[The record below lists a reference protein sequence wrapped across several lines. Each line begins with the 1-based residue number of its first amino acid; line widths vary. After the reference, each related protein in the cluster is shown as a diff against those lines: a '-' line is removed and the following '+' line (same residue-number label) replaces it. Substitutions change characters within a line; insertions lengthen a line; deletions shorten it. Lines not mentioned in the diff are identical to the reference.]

1 MFEVLLRADRAL
13 ASGALDEAERSFWQ
27 LMDLDPTNSI
37 AVTGLALVSME
48 RGDLRLART
57 FVDRALAM
65 DPESAAATRILQS
78 LNGGAAA
85 GAASDVPDLLMLAA
99 LRLEALGRQRAA
111 ADEDEADGA
120 VRASGQKAGRQLK
133 TTDDDDREQ
142 LPQLPTEPLSE
153 RRQVGRQAAATA
165 AAIAAAA
172 AASAEAATSAARR
185 PQPQP
190 RPKSHQALGGHARR
204 LPLSDDL
211 KPQWRS
217 DPFAAAESAA
227 AIEAVDETDDVA
239 IEEPAWR
246 AGRTPGKPAD
256 ELSDALEAA
265 DATDEDESIAMR
277 VALVADG
284 ADLDPAELAA
294 ATFGAIG
301 ARSGDESITM
311 RLAVIEAAAE
321 PDAAEP
327 AAVEPEAAEPA
338 AAEPEVAAPEVAA
351 PEAAAP
357 DAAVSAA
364 ADMPA
369 AEVETPEILGEE
381 LDEEE
386 LDVAE
391 MVAAMA
397 LGRTPPRRIDLAAV
411 EADLRAAE
419 LRAAEREA
427 RESGTVSATAASTNA
442 SFGGSE
448 LAAEPPA
455 AQPAA
460 NLAAA
465 EPPAAD
471 PPAAQPAAQPA
482 ANLAAAEPP
491 AKAEP
496 QAAESDALGGRPGR
510 PVRTRQR
517 SSISDEPTEG
527 DAEAAALREAVA
539 MVLGVEAGEEGD
551 ASGSATAKSKEPV
564 QPAGLRPRASGII
577 EEPTP
582 ELSGESDKPDEPA
595 AEAAQPA
602 DPGPTIEPRRKG
614 FLRRFRG
621 D

>member
-57 FVDRALAM
+57 FVDRALTM
-65 DPESAAATRILQS
+65 DPESAAATRILES
-78 LNGGAAA
+78 LNGGAAP
-85 GAASDVPDLLMLAA
+85 GAASDVPDVLMLAA

-142 LPQLPTEPLSE
+142 LPQLGAEPLSE

-165 AAIAAAA
+165 AAA
-172 AASAEAATSAARR
+172 AASAEAARSAARR

-190 RPKSHQALGGHARR
+190 RPKSHQALGGRARR
-204 LPLSDDL
+204 LPSSDDL

-246 AGRTPGKPAD
+246 AGRTLGKPAD

-294 ATFGAIG
+294 ATFGAID

-311 RLAVIEAAAE
+311 RLALIEAAAEPESAEPESAAPERAEPEAAE

-327 AAVEPEAAEPA
+327 DAAE
-338 AAEPEVAAPEVAA
+338 
-351 PEAAAP
+351 P
-357 DAAVSAA
+357 DAAVSPA

-369 AEVETPEILGEE
+369 AEGETPEILGAE

-391 MVAAMA
+391 MVAAIA
-397 LGRTPPRRIDLAAV
+397 LGPTPPRRIDLAAV

-419 LRAAEREA
+419 VRAAEREA
-427 RESGTVSATAASTNA
+427 RESGTVSVTAASTKA
-442 SFGGSE
+442 SFVGSE

-465 EPPAAD
+465 EPPAAE
-471 PPAAQPAAQPA
+471 PP
-482 ANLAAAEPP
+482 AAEPP

-510 PVRTRQR
+510 PVRTRQG

-551 ASGSATAKSKEPV
+551 ASGSARAKSKEPV
-564 QPAGLRPRASGII
+564 RPPAGLRPRASGAFGR
-577 EEPTP
+577 ERQT
-582 ELSGESDKPDEPA
+582 
-595 AEAAQPA
+595 
-602 DPGPTIEPRRKG
+602 RRACG
-614 FLRRFRG
+614 RGRTAGRSRR
-621 D
+621 DH

>member
-48 RGDLRLART
+48 RGDRRLART

-65 DPESAAATRILQS
+65 DPESAAATRILES
-78 LNGGAAA
+78 LNGGAAP

-99 LRLEALGRQRAA
+99 LRLEALGRRRAA

-142 LPQLPTEPLSE
+142 LQQLPAEPLSE
-153 RRQVGRQAAATA
+153 RRRVGRQAAATA

-190 RPKSHQALGGHARR
+190 RPKSHQALGGRARR

-239 IEEPAWR
+239 IEEPAGR

-284 ADLDPAELAA
+284 ADLDPAKLAA
-294 ATFGAIG
+294 ATFGAID
-301 ARSGDESITM
+301 ARSGDESIAM
-311 RLAVIEAAAE
+311 RVALIAAAEAPEDAE

-327 AAVEPEAAEPA
+327 DA
-338 AAEPEVAAPEVAA
+338 AA

-357 DAAVSAA
+357 DAAVSPA

-397 LGRTPPRRIDLAAV
+397 LGPTPPRRIDLAAV

-427 RESGTVSATAASTNA
+427 RESGTVSVTAANTNA
-442 SFGGSE
+442 SLGGSE

-455 AQPAA
+455 AQVAA

-465 EPPAAD
+465 ES
-471 PPAAQPAAQPA
+471 
-482 ANLAAAEPP
+482 P

-496 QAAESDALGGRPGR
+496 QAAESDALGGRTGR

-551 ASGSATAKSKEPV
+551 ASGSATAKSKGPV
-564 QPAGLRPRASGII
+564 PPAGHRPRASGII

-582 ELSGESDKPDEPA
+582 EPSGESDKLDEPA

-602 DPGPTIEPRRKG
+602 DPGSTIEPRRKG